1 MVYVKYSEIL
11 YINLNASLKK
21 VAFAVECSGSNFF
34 YFYFDFLLILEFFYY
49 LP

>member
-21 VAFAVECSGSNFF
+21 VAFAVECFGSNFF
-34 YFYFDFLLILEFFYY
+34 FYFDFLLILEFFYY